1 LRKSAFTWVT
11 VEIVDEQAEPWDG
24 AADLTLSDGIERTVA
39 LSDEGVID
47 LQEIAPGTVTVKVPG
62 RTPEADNKDS
72 EA

>member
-1 LRKSAFTWVT
+1 MRVFDSFATATYFSLTSFTT
-11 VEIVDEQAEPWDG
+11 LG